1 MPVYRLLYSLFGY
14 LVFPATLLRLFWRS
28 RQNPLISEHWQQR
41 LGFIELSQS
50 PRIWLHAVSVGE
62 AIAAKPLI
70 EALLLEYPQH
80 KLLITNTT
88 ATGYAVTTRFFGGRV
103 EQCYFPYDLN
113 SIVKRFLS
121 RSMPALFIVMET
133 EIWPNLLHHCK
144 QRRIPTLIANAR
156 LSERSTK
163 KYSKVLP
170 LITATLGKV
179 LMIACR
185 NEQDANNFKMLGATS
200 KQLEVVGNIK
210 FDVDIKVTNN
220 SHLSLRDH
228 LGERCKIWVAASTH
242 RGEDEIILGCF
253 SALKKQHDNLV
264 LVLVPRHPERFNEV
278 FDLCTSSFQT
288 QRRSSNIPFYKN
300 FEIILGDS
308 IGEMD
313 YWYASAD
320 IVFLGGSFSNT
331 GGHNPLEASVYGTPV
346 VTGPTIFNF
355 EDVYEVLCEAKVAWL
370 EKTPTDLIK
379 RLNLLLNMSEVD
391 ISKLNIRTKKIL
403 ENNRGVTGKLLELSH
418 QAINSN

>member
-1 MPVYRLLYSLFGY
+1 
-14 LVFPATLLRLFWRS
+14 
-28 RQNPLISEHWQQR
+28 
-41 LGFIELSQS
+41 
-50 PRIWLHAVSVGE
+50 
-62 AIAAKPLI
+62 
-70 EALLLEYPQH
+70 
-80 KLLITNTT
+80 
-88 ATGYAVTTRFFGGRV
+88 
-103 EQCYFPYDLN
+103 
-113 SIVKRFLS
+113 
-121 RSMPALFIVMET
+121 
-133 EIWPNLLHHCK
+133 
-144 QRRIPTLIANAR
+144 
-156 LSERSTK
+156 
-163 KYSKVLP
+163 
-170 LITATLGKV
+170 
-179 LMIACR
+179 
-185 NEQDANNFKMLGATS
+185 MLGATS

-370 EKTPTDLIK
+370 EKTPNDLIK